1 MQSRRLRLNFAI
13 GARND
18 LSVIRYP
25 FLVFVT
31 LFVSAPLLTKCASTR
46 VGLPP
51 ETSVIG
57 EEFDPQTLDDDDF
70 LIQPPDGMNEILEPL
85 PEKETEEYS
94 ENSKEN
100 LKPTDQAEVS
110 NTPAFKQVYR
120 IQVAAVMTMGR
131 AEQMKKKAE
140 RTFHLPAYI
149 RHIPPHYKV
158 QVGDFPTKRE
168 ARRTLAETEA
178 KGYQGAFMVSVWAAQ
193 RPSIPSHPDSSEP
206 MDPVNARGA
215 EDEVQGGHTVSAQGY
230 RVQIFSTSDR
240 RKSRRVYEA
249 ARNRLN
255 REDIYLRFEPPF
267 FRIRVGNCQTL
278 DEAEELV
285 RILEK
290 AGFEA
295 LFPVRTQIRVPSGSP
310 SQPD

>member
-1 MQSRRLRLNFAI
+1 M
-13 GARND
+13 
-18 LSVIRYP
+18 IRYP

-31 LFVSAPLLTKCASTR
+31 LFVSSMLLTKCASTR

-51 ETSVIG
+51 GTPVIG

-70 LIQPPDGMNEILEPL
+70 LIQPPDGLNEILEPG
-85 PEKETEEYS
+85 PEKGIEEYPESS
-94 ENSKEN
+94 EEN

-110 NTPAFKQVYR
+110 STPAFERVYR
-120 IQVAAVMTMGR
+120 IQVAAVMTMAR

-158 QVGDFPTKRE
+158 RVGDFPTKRE
-168 ARRTLAETEA
+168 AKKSMADMEA
-178 KGYQGAFMVSVWAAQ
+178 KGYQGAFMVSVWATQ
-193 RPSIPSHPDSSEP
+193 RPSTVSRPDSS
-206 MDPVNARGA
+206 DPVDSGNAGGA
-215 EDEVQGGHTVSAQGY
+215 EDEGQGEHTVSAQGY

-240 RKSRRVYEA
+240 QKSRRVYEA

-285 RILEK
+285 RLLKK

-295 LFPVRTQIRVPSGSP
+295 LFPVRTQIRVPSESR
-310 SQPD
+310 SQPE

>member
-1 MQSRRLRLNFAI
+1 M
-13 GARND
+13 
-18 LSVIRYP
+18 IRYP
-25 FLVFVT
+25 VLVFVT
-31 LFVSAPLLTKCASTR
+31 LFGSALLLTKCASPR

-51 ETSVIG
+51 GTSVIG

-70 LIQPPDGMNEILEPL
+70 LIHPPDGLNEILEPG
-85 PEKETEEYS
+85 PEKGIEEYPESS
-94 ENSKEN
+94 EEY
-100 LKPTDQAEVS
+100 LKPTDPVEVS
-110 NTPAFKQVYR
+110 DAPAFERIFR
-120 IQVAAVMTMGR
+120 IQVAAVRTMAR
-131 AEQMKKKAE
+131 AERMKKKAE

-149 RHIPPHYKV
+149 RHFPPFYKV

-168 ARRTLAETEA
+168 AKRTLAETEV

-193 RPSIPSHPDSSEP
+193 RPSIPSRPDSSEP
-206 MDPVNARGA
+206 MQSGNARGA
-215 EDEVQGGHTVSAQGY
+215 EDGAQGEHTVSAQGY

-240 RKSRRVYEA
+240 RKSKRVYEA

-295 LFPVRTQIRVPSGSP
+295 LFPVRTQIIVPSESP
-310 SQPD
+310 SQPE